1 MPDADVLVRYRQ
13 SMWGKIIF
21 GLAVAVFLL
30 IAIVYAIS
38 VGAYTIPVL
47 DVISTLMWE
56 DPAATEHNVIWN
68 IRLPR
73 IITAIIAGA
82 GLSLAGAAM
91 QSILRNPLGSP
102 YTLGISNAA
111 AFGAALALSTG
122 AGQVASRTAE
132 TAILFDNPY
141 AVTIS
146 AFFFSLVATGVIVFF
161 SRLRGA
167 TPETM
172 ILMGV
177 ALNSLFGA
185 GITALQYFADEMEIA
200 AIVFWQFGDAS
211 KAGWIEL
218 GIMSAL
224 TFPAIVYFM
233 RNSWNYNTLK
243 SGDETAKSLGVNVE
257 VLRIVGMLVCSLL
270 TAVIVSFIGII
281 GFVGLVIPHIVRR
294 FVGGNEMYLMP
305 FSVLAGAFLL
315 LAADTAARTLFSP
328 MVLPVG
334 ILTSFMGAPLFIY
347 LVIKGREYW

>member
-1 MPDADVLVRYRQ
+1 M
-13 SMWGKIIF
+13 
-21 GLAVAVFLL
+21 
-30 IAIVYAIS
+30 
-38 VGAYTIPVL
+38 
-47 DVISTLMWE
+47 
-56 DPAATEHNVIWN
+56 
-68 IRLPR
+68 
-73 IITAIIAGA
+73 
-82 GLSLAGAAM
+82 SLAGAVM

-122 AGQVASRTAE
+122 AGQVASRTADA
-132 TAILFDNPY
+132 AILFDNPY
-141 AVTIS
+141 SVTIS
-146 AFFFSLVATGVIVFF
+146 AFIFSLIATTVIVFF

-200 AIVFWQFGDAS
+200 AIVFWQFGDAG
-211 KAGWIEL
+211 KTGWTEL
-218 GIMSAL
+218 AIMAAL
-224 TFPAIVYFM
+224 TFPAIAYFVH
-233 RNSWNYNTLK
+233 NSWNYNTLK

-257 VLRIVGMLVCSLL
+257 LLRIVGMLVCSLL

-294 FVGGNEMYLMP
+294 FIGGNEMYLLP

-315 LAADTAARTLFSP
+315 LAADTVARTLFSP

-347 LVIKGREYW
+347 LVVKGREYW